1 MYVFYNTAKWVVIAD
16 IVVVLCIFYCFFK
29 TYYFYVAS
37 SIGLGAFIGGGGWR
51 KNCFYHRQLKE
62 VFQSNRE
69 K

>member
-37 SIGLGAFIGGGGWR
+37 SIGLGAFIRRRG
-51 KNCFYHRQLKE
+51 LE
-62 VFQSNRE
+62 E
-69 K
+69 KLLLSQATQRSVPIK